1 MLKLIYDDVTDILP
15 NIDFSK
21 LKNKRILITG
31 ASGLVGIYMMSCIE
45 RFREKN
51 DLSIWCWI
59 NNNLEP
65 KFEKLFE
72 NCVVIHGDITD
83 KKNFIALPNFDIIIH
98 AAGYGQPGKFLE
110 DKIKTIKLNTDSTT
124 ELFKLLNKDGKFLF
138 ISTSEIYNGLNLS
151 AITEE
156 QIGTTNTDH
165 FRSSYIEGKRCGEA
179 LCYAHKDIGY
189 DVKIA
194 RLSLAYGP
202 GTRKNDKRV
211 LNAIIQRGIQEKDI
225 RLMDGGSAVRTY
237 CYISDVVEMMW
248 NILLHGKKT
257 VYNVGGQSQTTIL
270 DLAEM
275 VGKKLSKKVIVP
287 TDDLNSLSGNP
298 TIVNISIE
306 RYLSEFNKKSFIDL
320 NDGLESTIEWQ
331 REIYK

>member
-1 MLKLIYDDVTDILP
+1 MCKLIYDDITDILP
-15 NIDFSK
+15 NINFSK

-45 RFREKN
+45 RFREEHN
-51 DLSIWCWI
+51 LSIWCWV
-59 NNNLEP
+59 NNKLEP
-65 KFEKLFE
+65 QFEKLFE
-72 NCVVIHGDITD
+72 NCVIVHGDITD
-83 KKNFIALPNFDIIIH
+83 NKNFTTLPTFDIIIH

-138 ISTSEIYNGLNLS
+138 ISTSEIYNGLDVSN
-151 AITEE
+151 ITED
-156 QIGTTNTDH
+156 QIGSSNTDH
-165 FRSSYIEGKRCGEA
+165 PRSSYIEGKRCGEA

-211 LNAIIQRGIQEKDI
+211 LNALIQRGIQESDI
-225 RLMDGGSAVRTY
+225 KLMDSGSAIRTY

-248 NILLHGKKT
+248 NILLHGKQM

-270 DLAEM
+270 NLAKM

-287 TDDLNSLSGNP
+287 NNNFNSLVGNP
-298 TIVNISIE
+298 TIVNISID
-306 RYLSEFNKKSFIDL
+306 RYLSEFNKKNFISLD
-320 NDGLESTIEWQ
+320 DGLETTIDWQ